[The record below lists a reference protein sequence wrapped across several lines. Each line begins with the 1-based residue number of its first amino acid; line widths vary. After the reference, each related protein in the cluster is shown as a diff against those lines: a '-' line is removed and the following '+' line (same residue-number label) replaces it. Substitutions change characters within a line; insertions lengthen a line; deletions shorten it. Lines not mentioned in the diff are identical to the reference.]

1 MVVPF
6 NNRVESF
13 DILGQYI
20 WDALEISANEI
31 NDESTN
37 LKQFL
42 QISGKFFFL
51 IVTQSVELKS

>member
-13 DILGQYI
+13 DILGRHI

-31 NDESTN
+31 NDENTN

-51 IVTQSVELKS
+51 IVTQVLN

>member
-13 DILGQYI
+13 DILGRHI

-31 NDESTN
+31 NDENTN

-42 QISGKFFFL
+42 QISGKFFFDSY
-51 IVTQSVELKS
+51 TSV